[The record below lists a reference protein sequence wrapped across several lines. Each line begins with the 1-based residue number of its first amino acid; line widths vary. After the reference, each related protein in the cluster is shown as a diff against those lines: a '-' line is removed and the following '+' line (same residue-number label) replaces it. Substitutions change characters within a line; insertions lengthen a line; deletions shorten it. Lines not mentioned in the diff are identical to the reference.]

1 MDAHNGNK
9 RDTHAA
15 RATHGEGSRHD
26 DKIATVRRR
35 IGRSMNL
42 WPRQDGNICTR
53 ATAAT
58 SWGREEGTKQA
69 QARATMREETQVY
82 EQKTREMRT
91 RQ

>member
-1 MDAHNGNK
+1 MPHNGNT

-15 RATHGEGSRHD
+15 RATHRESSRHEV
-26 DKIATVRRR
+26 KKAAVRRR
-35 IGRSMNL
+35 IGRSMNQ
-42 WPRQDGNICTR
+42 WSRQDGNICTR

-69 QARATMREETQVY
+69 QARATKREETQVY
-82 EQKTREMRT
+82 EQTTREMRT